1 MALRTYGVLAAGAG
15 AVAVALL
22 GANPPADA
30 ALAIQ
35 PFPACFPWEWNCG
48 PGGFSTPAD
57 DGIPGDNAAEGG
69 IPAPAGVP
77 NVDGSLSPPGMPGD
91 V

>member
-1 MALRTYGVLAAGAG
+1 MGVAKASRTLGLLAAGAG

-22 GANPPADA
+22 GANPPADTSR
-30 ALAIQ
+30 AIP
-35 PFPACFPWEWNCG
+35 PFPA
-48 PGGFSTPAD
+48 PAV
-57 DGIPGDNAAEGG
+57 
-69 IPAPAGVP
+69 VP